1 MHQFFSRTVSTLA
14 VLLILFSCSTSE
26 EIQPNSKRVRLNL
39 NVVQFDVV
47 PFTTKAASSV
57 SDFCKTLHFVVFDA
71 QGQQVSRTDQNVDD
85 PSFGSVDIELESGS
99 YTVVAVAHSSEEVPE
114 LTSRQVVFGRNDM
127 SDVFFYKKT
136 VTLGVEDKSLD
147 VTLERATSMLRFMT
161 EDAVPSEV
169 TDISV
174 ILVKTSSE
182 LDLDTGL
189 GKENVAE
196 KMIYRHVFSDEE
208 KGKPFTMDVYCL
220 LNSQQ
225 KNIPVSVMAY
235 QGSSIKHWAIDFSGV
250 PMEKNKITVC
260 KGVFFVDDHV
270 YNSRKF
276 SVKVDAGWQ
285 NETNEFSY

>member
-1 MHQFFSRTVSTLA
+1 
-14 VLLILFSCSTSE
+14 
-26 EIQPNSKRVRLNL
+26 
-39 NVVQFDVV
+39 
-47 PFTTKAASSV
+47 
-57 SDFCKTLHFVVFDA
+57 
-71 QGQQVSRTDQNVDD
+71 
-85 PSFGSVDIELESGS
+85 
-99 YTVVAVAHSSEEVPE
+99 
-114 LTSRQVVFGRNDM
+114 
-127 SDVFFYKKT
+127 
-136 VTLGVEDKSLD
+136 
-147 VTLERATSMLRFMT
+147 
-161 EDAVPSEV
+161 V

-174 ILVKTSSE
+174 ILEKTSSE

-196 KMIYRHVFSDEE
+196 KTIYRHVFSDEE

-225 KNIPVSVMAY
+225 KIIPVSVMAY
-235 QGSSIKHWAIDFSGV
+235 QGVTLVKRRDFSDV

-260 KGVFFVDDHV
+260 KGAFFAGDHV

>member
-1 MHQFFSRTVSTLA
+1 MHQVFLRTVSTLA

-57 SDFCKTLHFVVFDA
+57 SEFCKTLHFVVFDA
-71 QGQQVSRTDQNVDD
+71 QGQQVSRTDQNVGD
-85 PSFGSVDIELESGS
+85 PNFGSVDIELESGS

-136 VTLGVEDKSLD
+136 VTLDVEDKSLD

-174 ILVKTSSE
+174 ILEKTSYE
-182 LDLDTGL
+182 LDLDAGL
-189 GKENVAE
+189 GKENQAQD
-196 KMIYRHVFSDEE
+196 MAYRHVFTDEE
-208 KGKPFTMDVYCL
+208 KGKPFKMEVYCL
-220 LNSQQ
+220 LNKQQ
-225 KNIPVSVMAY
+225 KDISVRVMAY
-235 QGSSIKHWAIDFSGV
+235 QESTLVKRRDFSDV

-260 KGVFFVDDHV
+260 KGAFFAGDHV

-276 SVKVDAGWQ
+276 AVKVNAGWQ